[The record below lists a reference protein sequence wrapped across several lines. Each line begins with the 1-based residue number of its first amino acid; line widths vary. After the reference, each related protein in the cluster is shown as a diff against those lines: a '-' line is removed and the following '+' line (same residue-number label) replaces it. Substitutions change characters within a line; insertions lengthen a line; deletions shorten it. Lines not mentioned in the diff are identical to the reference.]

1 MQYSDFKEVKDI
13 YCKLEESGRFPNNEN
28 RVKYEKDFYS
38 FLCVLYENK
47 HISEDRYAE
56 LKDKIAAATISEE
69 LKGFTSG
76 IYFILK
82 LKDEMGQDF
91 ENILKSFEL

>member
-1 MQYSDFKEVKDI
+1 MLFSDFKEIKEV
-13 YCKLEESGRFPNNEN
+13 YCKLEESGRFPKNEN
-28 RVKYEKDFYS
+28 KVKYEKDFYS
-38 FLCVLYENK
+38 FLCDLYENK
-47 HISEDRYAE
+47 HIREDRYAE
-56 LKDKIAAATISEE
+56 LNDKIAAATLSEE

-91 ENILKSFEL
+91 ENILKSFKL

>member
-1 MQYSDFKEVKDI
+1 MQISDFKEVKDI
-13 YCKLEESGRFPNNEN
+13 YCKLEKAGRFPKNEN
-28 RVKYEKDFYS
+28 RVKYEKVFYS
-38 FLCVLYENK
+38 LLCVLYENK
-47 HISEDRYAE
+47 HISEERCAE

-82 LKDEMGQDF
+82 LKSEMGQDF